1 MPRED
6 TRRTASRFRT
16 CPWAIAVAVSAAII
30 GAGATDAAEGATF
43 KPVQKGE
50 RALIF
55 KPRGVAPDQIDKA
68 QVRVRHRRGRTQ
80 RPVSAARVR
89 NALRQRSTLRVRRP
103 RGSKGGSLKV
113 TIKRGGAAPVS
124 LDSCSWGS
132 FSASSIPG
140 ACWRPYCDSSP
151 FNTTGRGQAGGLK
164 LGGDRLAADGAFAV
178 PDKITP
184 ATADTAGD
192 WSHPI
197 YYSQPTDPLF
207 TVALHRGL
215 GHLRVEGMQVRIPAQ
230 RGPPA
235 ARRPHGGDR
244 PGARAGSTTSGRSV
258 QARRR
263 RHDLEL
269 SWGGRTAIGTADADG
284 LDSNATAAHFGLAA
298 GVIRPSELAAGEID
312 HALFMVVKC
321 TNGSSVYPAGP
332 GTGSACADKTNAP
345 AMGQHFYLDLSDAQ
359 IEALSVP
366 AWQKTILRAM
376 ARYGLYVGD
385 TGGSGWGIQFE
396 SGSSFTSFGQADP
409 WVALGDQYGVTKW
422 TEPNSGRV
430 LRIWDFGGAVDWS
443 SNLSVA
449 AP

>member
-50 RALIF
+50 RVLIF

-132 FSASSIPG
+132 FSASRQPG
-140 ACWRPYCDSSP
+140 ACWRPYGDASP
-151 FNTTGRGQAGGLK
+151 FNTPVAGKPLASNSAAIVGRLTWASPH
-164 LGGDRLAADGAFAV
+164 
-178 PDKITP
+178 PDKVT
-184 ATADTAGD
+184 TGNSGTAGD

-197 YYSQPTDPLF
+197 YYSQPSDPLY
-207 TVALHRGL
+207 TIDCTEPWGTCEI
-215 GHLRVEGMQVRIPAQ
+215 EGMQVRIPAQ
-230 RGPPA
+230 AEPA
-235 ARRPHGGDR
+235 GGSDGHMAVIDQASGWEYDFWQVASK
-244 PGARAGSTTSGRSV
+244 PAGGGTISI
-258 QARRR
+258 
-263 RHDLEL
+263 

-284 LDSNATAAHFGLAA
+284 RDSNATAAHFGLAA
-298 GVIRPSELAAGEID
+298 GVIRPSELAAGEIN

-321 TNGSSVYPAGP
+321 TSGTSVYPAGP
-332 GTGSACADKTNAP
+332 GAGSACADKTNAP
-345 AMGQHFYLDLSDAQ
+345 AMGQHFYLDMTDAE

-385 TGGSGWGIQFE
+385 TGGGGWGIQFE
-396 SGSSFTSFGQADP
+396 SGSSFTSFGQTDP
-409 WVALGDQYGVTKW
+409 WVALGDQLGATKW
-422 TEPNSGRV
+422 TDPSSGRS
-430 LRIWDFGGAVDWS
+430 LRIWDLK
-443 SNLSVA
+443 NA
-449 AP
+449 APWASKLKVATS